1 VASDTKP
8 LDERRN
14 TIEFTNGTVEI
25 VVEYWSGLAA
35 AQVDNKVWVGLDSIL
50 SGMLQQCS
58 GLNQLNEYI
67 ATNEPPMGTTR
78 SEAERVTRVEDQVIR
93 ARVFVEIARD
103 IPSFQLG
110 CVTEPMLEGVG
121 GLMVIALD
129 DEGYMEYMASRQNR
143 GGLLAALS
151 AHNHGY
157 HHDHASENRHSG
169 TGQYL

>member
-1 VASDTKP
+1 VVPDTRP
-8 LDERRN
+8 LVERRN

-25 VVEYWSGLAA
+25 VVEYWAGLLAV
-35 AQVDNKVWVGLDSIL
+35 QVDDKVRVGLDAII

-67 ATNEPPMGTTR
+67 TAKESPLGTTR
-78 SEAERVTRVEDQVIR
+78 AEAERVTRVKDQVIR
-93 ARVFVEIARD
+93 ARVSVEITRD
-103 IPSFQLG
+103 MPHFQLG
-110 CVTEPMLEGVG
+110 SVTEPMLEGVG

-129 DEGYMEYMASRQNR
+129 DEGYMEYMTSRQNR

-151 AHNHGY
+151 GHNHGH
-157 HHDHASENRHSG
+157 HHDYSGNRSSD